1 MKYVALRC
9 LDQCINF
16 KEYFLNILP
25 KQKTFKHE
33 ISKMQQYVHMKAA
46 LEEQL
51 IEAFLSFCTF
61 VAHDF
66 ESFLLP
72 FQNKEPMI
80 HLLYPS
86 MCKLLSDCQSKC
98 LKEEV
103 LSNKSCKNTD
113 LSKKENLK
121 PLNLMHIG
129 TKAKVM
135 FADSNFFPAEKQTK
149 FHNDCLE
156 F

>member
-1 MKYVALRC
+1 MNVVAEYAKKHTEKRWLLMEYLALLC
-9 LDQCINF
+9 LDRCINL
-16 KEYFLNILP
+16 KEYFLNVLQ

-33 ISKMQQYVHMKAA
+33 ISKRQQYVCIKAA
-46 LEEQL
+46 LEELL
-51 IEAFLSFCTF
+51 IEAYLSFCTF

-72 FQNKEPMI
+72 FQTKEPMI

-86 MCKLLSDCQSKC
+86 VCKLLSDYQSKC
-98 LKEEV
+98 LQEKV
-103 LSNKSCKNTD
+103 LSNESCKNID

-121 PLNLMHIG
+121 PLNLIGIG

-135 FADSNFFPAEKQTK
+135 FAE
-149 FHNDCLE
+149 
-156 F
+156 